1 MNNDVLLTR
10 QGYDKIEQELEMLVT
25 VRRKEV
31 AARIKEA
38 ISFGDLSENS
48 EYDSAK
54 IEQAELEERILKLE
68 GMLRKAIIIEED
80 AISLDQVNIGVKVK
94 IKDLEYDEVE
104 SYSIVGSTEADP
116 YQNKISN
123 ESPVGTALIGKKVG
137 DIVDIQVPD
146 GTIRYEILEIY
157 K

>member
-10 QGYDKIEQELEMLVT
+10 QGYDKIEQELEMLIT

-80 AISLDQVNIGVKVK
+80 AISLDKVSIGVKVK
-94 IKDLEYDEVE
+94 IKDLEYDEIE
-104 SYSIVGSTEADP
+104 DYSIVGSTEADP
-116 YQNKISN
+116 YENKISN
-123 ESPVGTALIGKKVG
+123 ESPVGTALLGKKVG
-137 DIVDIQVPD
+137 DVVKIQVPD
-146 GTIRYEILEIY
+146 GTIRYEVLEIY

>member
-10 QGYDKIEQELEMLVT
+10 QGYDKIEQELEMLIT

-80 AISLDQVNIGVKVK
+80 AISLDKVNIGVKVK

-104 SYSIVGSTEADP
+104 DYSIVGSTEADP
-116 YQNKISN
+116 YENKISN

-137 DIVDIQVPD
+137 DVVKIQVPD
-146 GTIRYEILEIY
+146 GTIRYEVLEIY